1 MILDGVKN
9 AEIIKRK
16 ISEEVSRIREDILL
30 AILMVGKNAAS
41 EVYVSNKEKAC
52 EFVGI
57 KSRIYK
63 FDENIS
69 QKEIIKTIEECN
81 KDEKVTGILVQLPLP
96 SHLNAD
102 AILDAIDPNKDVD
115 GLNIINQ
122 GKLQKGLPCIEPATP
137 KGVITLLKNN
147 NIELTGKN
155 VVIVGRSYL
164 VGRPLAAL
172 FLKENATVTICHS
185 KTTNLKEITRKADIL
200 CVAMGKPRFI
210 AEDMVKKDVV
220 VVDIGI
226 NRVAGKL
233 CGDVDFEKVS
243 EIASYISPV
252 PRGVGPMTI
261 ASLLQNVMTCYK
273 IQRNLMD

>member
-9 AEIIKRK
+9 ADMIKRK
-16 ISEEVSRIREDILL
+16 IFEEVSRIKEDIML
-30 AILMVGKNAAS
+30 AILMVGKNPAS

-52 EFVGI
+52 EQVGI
-57 KSRIYK
+57 KTRIYQ

-81 KDEKVTGILVQLPLP
+81 NDEKISGILLQLPLP
-96 SHLNAD
+96 NHLNAD
-102 AILDAIDPNKDVD
+102 VILDTIDPDKDVD

-122 GKLQKGLPCIEPATP
+122 GKLQKGLNCIEPATP

-147 NIELTGKN
+147 NVELAGKN
-155 VVIVGRSYL
+155 VVIIGRSYL

-185 KTTNLKEITRKADIL
+185 KTNNLKDITRKADIL
-200 CVAMGKPRFI
+200 CVAIGKPKYI
-210 AEDMVKKDVV
+210 TDDMVKRDVV

-252 PRGVGPMTI
+252 PKGVGPMTI

-273 IQRNLMD
+273 KQKNIID

>member
-1 MILDGVKN
+1 MILDGQKN
-9 AEIIKRK
+9 ADIIKRK
-16 ISEEVSRIREDILL
+16 ISEEVSRIKEDILL
-30 AILMVGKNAAS
+30 VILMVGKNPAS
-41 EVYVSNKEKAC
+41 AIYVANKEKAC

-57 KSRIYK
+57 KSRIYQ

-81 KDEKVTGILVQLPLP
+81 KDDKVTGILVQLPLP
-96 SHLNAD
+96 NHLNANV
-102 AILDAIDPNKDVD
+102 ILDAIDPNKDVD
-115 GLNIINQ
+115 GLNIVNQ

-147 NIELTGKN
+147 NIEIAGKN
-155 VVIVGRSYL
+155 VVIVGRSFL

-172 FLKENATVTICHS
+172 FLKENATVTVCHS
-185 KTTNLKEITRKADIL
+185 KTNNLKEHTKKADIL
-200 CVAMGKPRFI
+200 CVAIGKAKFI
-210 AEDMVKKDVV
+210 TDDMVKKDVV
-220 VVDIGI
+220 VVDIGT

-252 PRGVGPMTI
+252 PKGVGPMTI

-273 IQRNLMD
+273 IQKNIID

>member
-9 AEIIKRK
+9 ADIIKRK
-16 ISEEVSRIREDILL
+16 IFEEVSRIKEDIML
-30 AILMVGKNAAS
+30 AILMVGKNPAS

-52 EFVGI
+52 EQVGI
-57 KSRIYK
+57 KTRIYQ

-81 KDEKVTGILVQLPLP
+81 NDEKVTGILVQLPLP
-96 SHLNAD
+96 SHLNSD
-102 AILDAIDPNKDVD
+102 TILDTIDPDKDVD
-115 GLNIINQ
+115 GLNIVNQ

-147 NIELTGKN
+147 NIELAGKN
-155 VVIVGRSYL
+155 VVIIGRSYL

-185 KTTNLKEITRKADIL
+185 KTNNLKDITKKADIL
-200 CVAMGKPRFI
+200 CAAIGKPKYI
-210 AEDMVKKDVV
+210 TEDMVKRDVI

-252 PRGVGPMTI
+252 PKGVGPMTI

-273 IQRNLMD
+273 KQRNIID

>member
-9 AEIIKRK
+9 ADIIKRK
-16 ISEEVSRIREDILL
+16 IFEEVSRIKEDILL
-30 AILMVGKNAAS
+30 AILMVGKNPAS
-41 EVYVSNKEKAC
+41 EIYVSNKEKAC
-52 EFVGI
+52 EQVGI
-57 KSRIYK
+57 KSRVYQ

-81 KDEKVTGILVQLPLP
+81 KDEKVTGIMVQLPLP

-102 AILDAIDPNKDVD
+102 AILDAVDPNKDVD

-147 NIELTGKN
+147 NIEITGKN

-172 FLKENATVTICHS
+172 FLKENATVTVCHS
-185 KTTNLKEITRKADIL
+185 KTSNLKDFTKKADIL
-200 CVAMGKPRFI
+200 CVAIGKPKFI
-210 AEDMVKKDVV
+210 TDDMVKRDVV

-226 NRVAGKL
+226 NRIAGKL
-233 CGDVDFEKVS
+233 CGDVDFDSVS
-243 EIASYISPV
+243 EVASYISPV
-252 PRGVGPMTI
+252 PKGVGPMTI
-261 ASLLQNVMTCYK
+261 ASLLQNVMACYK
-273 IQRNLMD
+273 IQNNIKE

>member
-9 AEIIKRK
+9 ADMIKRK
-16 ISEEVSRIREDILL
+16 IFEEVSRIKEDIML
-30 AILMVGKNAAS
+30 AILMVGKNPAS

-52 EFVGI
+52 EQVGI
-57 KSRIYK
+57 KTRIYQ

-81 KDEKVTGILVQLPLP
+81 NDEKINGILVQLPLP
-96 SHLNAD
+96 NHLNAD
-102 AILDAIDPNKDVD
+102 VILDTIDPDKDVD

-122 GKLQKGLPCIEPATP
+122 GKLQKGLNCIEPATP

-147 NIELTGKN
+147 NVELAGKN
-155 VVIVGRSYL
+155 VVIIGRSYL

-185 KTTNLKEITRKADIL
+185 KTNNLKDITRKADIL
-200 CVAMGKPRFI
+200 CVAIGKPKYI
-210 AEDMVKKDVV
+210 TDDMVKRDVV

-252 PRGVGPMTI
+252 PKGVGPMTI

-273 IQRNLMD
+273 KQKNIID

>member
-9 AEIIKRK
+9 ADMIKRK
-16 ISEEVSRIREDILL
+16 IFEEVSRIKEDIML
-30 AILMVGKNAAS
+30 AILMVGKNPAS

-52 EFVGI
+52 EQVGI
-57 KSRIYK
+57 KTRIYQ

-81 KDEKVTGILVQLPLP
+81 NDEKINGILVQLPLP
-96 SHLNAD
+96 NHLNANV
-102 AILDAIDPNKDVD
+102 ILDTIDPDKDVD

-122 GKLQKGLPCIEPATP
+122 GKLQKGLNCIEPATP

-147 NIELTGKN
+147 NVELAGKN
-155 VVIVGRSYL
+155 VVIIGRSYL

-185 KTTNLKEITRKADIL
+185 KTNNLKDITRKADIL
-200 CVAMGKPRFI
+200 CVAIGKPKYI
-210 AEDMVKKDVV
+210 TDDMVKRDVV

-252 PRGVGPMTI
+252 PKGVGPMTI

-273 IQRNLMD
+273 KQKNIID